1 MEDVSVAVR
10 GSKWH
15 RRISTESKTAEVETV
30 GMGSVAATVAV
41 VSVEDAA
48 GAGTKVEEAMTP
60 VSAALVAVTV
70 AAAAARL
77 L

>member
-1 MEDVSVAVR
+1 MEDVSVAGR
-10 GSKWH
+10 GPKSH
-15 RRISTESKTAEVETV
+15 RRIATEGKTAEVETV

-41 VSVEDAA
+41 VSVKDAA
-48 GAGTKVEEAMTP
+48 GAVEEAMTP